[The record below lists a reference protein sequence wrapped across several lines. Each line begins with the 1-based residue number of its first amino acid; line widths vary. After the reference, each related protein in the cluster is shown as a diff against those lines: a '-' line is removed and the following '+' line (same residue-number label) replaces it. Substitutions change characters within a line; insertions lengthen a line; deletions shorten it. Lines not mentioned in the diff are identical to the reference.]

1 MKIVFFSL
9 FIDIRIKMKTF
20 AALLLVV
27 AIVSGQEEE
36 GVRIGSLTTKQHG
49 VKGEVYAIDE
59 KTILVKN
66 FEYDGQGP
74 DAFFWVGTSERPGSV
89 GTILAHPFEGKFYE
103 YEDQSA
109 PILKDKFDGS
119 KDIKLTLPENLNVSD
134 LKWFSVWCRRF
145 EVNFGDLIFPEN
157 FTLDKIVTTI
167 PSTSSTTDLPPPLVH
182 PDNTI
187 DDTINPDEDSD
198 VKPEP
203 NDHEH
208 DHHQPR
214 RGAASNVVSSST
226 AIVLSYF
233 VAKFLL

>member
-1 MKIVFFSL
+1 
-9 FIDIRIKMKTF
+9 MKTF

-36 GVRIGSLTTKQHG
+36 GVKIGSLTTKQHG
-49 VKGEVYAIDE
+49 VKGDVYAIDE

-103 YEDQSA
+103 YEDQDA
-109 PILKDKFDGS
+109 PVLKGQFDGS
-119 KDIKLTLPENLNVSD
+119 KDIKLTLPASLNVSD
-134 LKWFSVWCRRF
+134 LKWFSVWCRQF
-145 EVNFGDLIFPEN
+145 SVNFGDLIFPEN
-157 FTLDKIVTTI
+157 FSLDKTVETTT
-167 PSTSSTTDLPPPLVH
+167 STTTTTTDLPPPLVH
-182 PDNTI
+182 HDNTI
-187 DDTINPDEDSD
+187 DDTVNPDEDND

-203 NDHEH
+203 NDQEH

-226 AIVLSYF
+226 GLIISYF